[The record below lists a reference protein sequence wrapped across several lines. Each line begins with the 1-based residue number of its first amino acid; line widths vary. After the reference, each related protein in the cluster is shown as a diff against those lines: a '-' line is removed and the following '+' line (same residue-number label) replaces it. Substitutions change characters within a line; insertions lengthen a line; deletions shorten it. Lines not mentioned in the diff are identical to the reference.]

1 VDWITSLVITMAET
15 PLSKLE
21 LAGKH
26 SAKATGIVF
35 MTIKQVAFFLSLRAC
50 FDPKLTPLI
59 TSFYFSLRATELLM
73 TSLHSNEDIIAILQN
88 TQ

>member
-1 VDWITSLVITMAET
+1 VAET

-35 MTIKQVAFFLSLRAC
+35 MTMKPGAFFLSLRAC
-50 FDPKLTPLI
+50 FKPKLTPLVP
-59 TSFYFSLRATELLM
+59 SFSFFLESYE
-73 TSLHSNEDIIAILQN
+73 ILDDFVAFN
-88 TQ
+88 